1 MISFVRHH
9 ARRITFAAA
18 LATVALGAGF
28 AASQKLSSSDCCH
41 PGAACCHPGAA
52 CCKAGHAKSAAA
64 HAEPRGP
71 QG

>member
-18 LATVALGAGF
+18 LATVALAAGF
-28 AASQKLSSSDCCH
+28 AASQKLSSDCCH

>member
-18 LATVALGAGF
+18 LATVALGTGF
-28 AASQKLSSSDCCH
+28 AAAQKLSSDCCH

-52 CCKAGHAKSAAA
+52 CCKAGHGKTGSASSEA
-64 HAEPRGP
+64 RGP